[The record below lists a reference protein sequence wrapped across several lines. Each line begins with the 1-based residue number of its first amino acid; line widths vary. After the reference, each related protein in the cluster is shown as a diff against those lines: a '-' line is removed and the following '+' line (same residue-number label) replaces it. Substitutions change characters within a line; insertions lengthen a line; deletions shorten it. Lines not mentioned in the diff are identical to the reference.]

1 MTDAIRSPRLWKPAA
16 LVGAIGL
23 LLTVAVVAGAVALA
37 NSDIDTAVL
46 LAPVTGAAGL
56 VITGLAAAMALN
68 ASRARQRSR
77 AMSAQ
82 VEGTEHALTQSERE
96 IERFATI
103 AAHDLQEPLRT
114 IISFTGLLERRHAP
128 DLAPEAH
135 DYLIRV
141 AAAAER
147 MRALIEDLLVYA
159 RIGQAERQFEAVDLR
174 LVIDEVLDDLE
185 TLLRD
190 NNAKVEVGDLPT
202 VFGNAPGLGQVFT
215 NLISNAVK
223 YRLGDAPR
231 VRITA
236 QQRGRDW
243 VVAVADNGKG
253 IDPANHERIFE
264 LFRRLESR
272 GVSGTGLGLAICA
285 RVIDLHGGR
294 IWVRSA
300 VGQGATFY
308 FTIPIRAGVGTSDR

>member
-1 MTDAIRSPRLWKPAA
+1 MSDATRSARTWRPVVLVIVVGLLVCAA
-16 LVGAIGL
+16 LGTGAAWARGSDAD
-23 LLTVAVVAGAVALA
+23 TGA
-37 NSDIDTAVL
+37 L
-46 LAPVTGAAGL
+46 LAPALVVLGL
-56 VITGLAAAMALN
+56 VITGLAAALVITATR
-68 ASRARQRSR
+68 SHQRSI

-114 IISFTGLLERRHAP
+114 IISFTGLLERRHGP

-147 MRALIEDLLVYA
+147 MRSLIEDLLVYA
-159 RIGQAERQFEAVDLR
+159 RIGQAERQFEVVDLGQ
-174 LVIDEVLDDLE
+174 LVEQVLDDLDGLVRE
-185 TLLRD
+185 SQATI
-190 NNAKVEVGDLPT
+190 EVGPLPT
-202 VFGNAPGLGQVFT
+202 VFGNAAGLGQVFA
-215 NLISNAVK
+215 NLISNAMK

-231 VRITA
+231 VRIGA
-236 QQRGRDW
+236 QQRDREW
-243 VVAVADNGKG
+243 VIAVADNGKG

-264 LFRRLESR
+264 LFRRLEAR

-285 RVIDLHGGR
+285 RVVDLHGGR

-308 FTIPIRAGVGTSDR
+308 FTVPIRAGVGDPDR